1 MNRHGGPQ
9 NMNVRLGKE
18 QKIQVT
24 TAEDIYLIMRQILL
38 RENRMG
44 QNKEHFWVVGLASDQ
59 RILFIELASLG
70 SVKEAIVNPSE
81 IFQFAIQKL
90 AVKIILVHNH
100 PSGNLNPSAADE
112 DITDRLIQAGKLV
125 EKDVLDHLIISPEG
139 YFSFEKEGVMD
150 RLRKSMKHR
159 LPFVDEGW
167 IKRDIVRKMLKQGV
181 SVDTISI
188 VSGLTEE
195 QINTLQYKES
205 VHVFYVSE

>member
-1 MNRHGGPQ
+1 MNI
-9 NMNVRLGKE
+9 RLAKD

-24 TAEDIYLIMRQILL
+24 TAEDIYLILRQILL
-38 RENRMG
+38 RENKMG
-44 QNKEHFWVVGLASDQ
+44 QNREHFWVVGLSTDQ

-125 EKDVLDHLIISPEG
+125 EKEVLDHLIISPEG

-150 RLRKSMKHR
+150 SLRKSMKHR
-159 LPFVDEGW
+159 LAFVDEDW
-167 IKRDIVRKMLKQGV
+167 IKREMAQRLLKQGV
-181 SVDTISI
+181 SVNAISI
-188 VSGLTEE
+188 ASGLTEE
-195 QINTLQYKES
+195 HINALGYMES
-205 VHVFYVSE
+205 RHVFYVAE